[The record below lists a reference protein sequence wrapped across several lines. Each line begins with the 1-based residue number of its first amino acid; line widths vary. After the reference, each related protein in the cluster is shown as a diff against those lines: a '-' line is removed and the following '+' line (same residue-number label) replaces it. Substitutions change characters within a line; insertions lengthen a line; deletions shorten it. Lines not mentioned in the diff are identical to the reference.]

1 MNGVHPTYKSFAK
14 QLRNAREARKLT
26 QTELAKKLG
35 MPPSQISH
43 FESGKRRPSQDNF
56 KRLVEVLN
64 VSADY
69 LLERTDVMFPA
80 PKSMDNFEKAFSELS
95 WDDQELLEDIL
106 GLLIKRREDEWA
118 DRDRRASQ
126 GLPNQK
132 GLL

>member
-1 MNGVHPTYKSFAK
+1 MNAIHPTYKGFAK
-14 QLRNAREARKLT
+14 RLREAREARKLS
-26 QTELAKKLG
+26 QTELGKKLG
-35 MPPSQISH
+35 MPPSQICH
-43 FESGKRRPSQDNF
+43 FEAGKRRPSLDNI
-56 KRLVEVLN
+56 KRLLAVLN

-69 LLERTDVMFPA
+69 LLERSDVMFPA

-126 GLPNQK
+126 GLPKQI
-132 GLL
+132 GML